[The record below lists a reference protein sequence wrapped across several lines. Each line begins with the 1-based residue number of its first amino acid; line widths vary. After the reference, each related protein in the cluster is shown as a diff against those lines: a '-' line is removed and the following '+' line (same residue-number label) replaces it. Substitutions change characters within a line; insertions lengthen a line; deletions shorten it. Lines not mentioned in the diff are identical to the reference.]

1 MPEIPFRDYVDF
13 RLDALCR
20 DIKKLDGDVE
30 SLKMT
35 RAELAGKANQSSV
48 IIAYV
53 LGASGLVLSLIQM
66 LGGK

>member
-20 DIKKLDGDVE
+20 EIKKLDSDVE

-35 RAELAGKANQSSV
+35 RAELAGKASQSSV
-48 IIAYV
+48 IAAYV
-53 LGASGLVLSLIQM
+53 ISGISLAISLIK
-66 LGGK
+66 LFGG